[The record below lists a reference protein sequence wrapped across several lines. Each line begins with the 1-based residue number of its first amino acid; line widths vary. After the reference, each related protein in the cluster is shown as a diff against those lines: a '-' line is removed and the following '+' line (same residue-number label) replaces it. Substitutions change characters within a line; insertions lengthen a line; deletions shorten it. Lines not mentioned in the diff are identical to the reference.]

1 MVRHV
6 VRTLLAGGGMAT
18 SNSTHRDT
26 IGVTAQ
32 HGTHAALL
40 CVHHHHGIVR
50 LRMGAGRA
58 AHAERERV
66 NTFVRSRDPE
76 GETSRCSGRV
86 PRMHRAPACDTSPP
100 DVHRTCTVGQTLSRC
115 SAPSAVAHPSRHR
128 QAAVRARW
136 RRPTP
141 F

>member
-76 GETSRCSGRV
+76 GETSRCSGAFEK
-86 PRMHRAPACDTSPP
+86 PRKGIRCE
-100 DVHRTCTVGQTLSRC
+100 TLSWFR
-115 SAPSAVAHPSRHR
+115 SLTA
-128 QAAVRARW
+128 W
-136 RRPTP
+136 
-141 F
+141 